1 MFLVELN
8 EKERKTFLG
17 LALHAMKSS
26 GTVTDEEKAI
36 FQSYAYECEMP
47 EYETKAG
54 ALSTLVRAAKAF
66 TKSKRRIIL
75 MELWG
80 IILAD
85 DKVDES
91 EAEWMNQLSS
101 DLDFSAAQARRLER
115 WAKDFIDMIGDGYRL
130 VEGS

>member
-8 EKERKTFLG
+8 EKERKVFLD

-26 GTVTDEEKAI
+26 GTVTDEEKTI
-36 FQSYAYECEMP
+36 FQSYAYECELP
-47 EYETKAG
+47 EYEAKAG
-54 ALSTLVRAAKAF
+54 ELRSLVRSAKSF

-85 DKVDES
+85 DKVDVS

-101 DLDFSAAQARRLER
+101 DLDFSGAQARRLER
-115 WAKDFIDMIGDGYRL
+115 WAKDLIDVIGDGYRL
-130 VEGS
+130 VEGN